1 MNKLESKL
9 SRLRTIV
16 RSLSGVAVAFS
27 GGTDST
33 LVAKIAADELGDR
46 AVAITIT
53 SPLYPKSELKNARAV
68 AKKIGIKHV
77 VLDLDPLRERRF
89 VSNPPNRCYLCKR
102 GDMKAIW
109 RVAHENSL
117 RAVVDGTNADDRLDY
132 RPGSKAKQELGV
144 RSPLTEAGLTK
155 SEIRRISELLEL
167 PTSKKNSSPCLA
179 SRVPYGEKITRVK
192 LERIE
197 KAEDFLRSKGF
208 ENVRVR
214 AHGNI
219 ARIEVDRR
227 YIQELTSGK
236 ASKAIADRLRTL
248 GFSYV
253 TVDLEGYRT
262 GSLNEVL
269 RR

>member
-1 MNKLESKL
+1 M
-9 SRLRTIV
+9 
-16 RSLSGVAVAFS
+16 AFS

-33 LVAKIAADELGDR
+33 LVAKIAADELADR
-46 AVAITIT
+46 AVAVTIS
-53 SPLYPKSELKNARAV
+53 SPLYPKRELRNAKDT
-68 AKKIGIKHV
+68 AKKIGMRHV
-77 VLDLDPLRERRF
+77 VLELDPLRERRF

-109 RVAHENSL
+109 RVARENNL
-117 RAVVDGTNADDRLDY
+117 RAVIDGTNADDRLDY
-132 RPGSKAKQELGV
+132 RPGTKAKQELGV
-144 RSPLTEAGLTK
+144 RSPLAEAGLTK
-155 SEIRRISELLEL
+155 SEIRKISEMLEL
-167 PTSKKNSSPCLA
+167 PTSKRSSSPCLA

-227 YIQELTSGK
+227 SIPELTSGK
-236 ASKAIADRLRTL
+236 ASKSIADKLRCL
-248 GFSYV
+248 GFDYV

-269 RR
+269 GR

>member
-1 MNKLESKL
+1 MKRLESKL
-9 SRLRTIV
+9 SRLRTV
-16 RSLSGVAVAFS
+16 VGSLGGAAVAFS

-46 AVAITIT
+46 AVAVTVT
-53 SPLYPKSELKNARAV
+53 SPLYPKSELRNARAV
-68 AKKIGIKHV
+68 AKKIGIRHV
-77 VLDLDPLRERRF
+77 VIELDPLQERRF
-89 VSNPPNRCYLCKR
+89 ASNPRNRCYLCKR

-109 RVAHENSL
+109 RVAHENGL
-117 RAVVDGTNADDRLDY
+117 LAVMDGTNADDRLDY

-144 RSPLTEAGLTK
+144 RSPLAEAGLTK
-155 SEIRRISELLEL
+155 SEVRGISELLEL
-167 PTSKKNSSPCLA
+167 PTSKKSSSPCLA
-179 SRVPYGEKITRVK
+179 SRVPYGEKITRLK

-219 ARIEVDRR
+219 ARVEVDRR
-227 YIQELTSGK
+227 SIPELTSGK
-236 ASKAIADRLRTL
+236 ASKAIANKLRSL

-253 TVDLEGYRT
+253 TVDLEGYRA
-262 GSLNEVL
+262 GSMNEVL